1 MNDFL
6 AMLSSSVGRA
16 HYGFNHVK
24 SAADSDAVETL
35 LMSDSVFRIRD
46 FVARRKYVDLVE
58 QVSQSCATPPSGWQT
73 LSVADA
79 WQRAQSCN
87 ARLVVTSH
95 PPCVLPVVQV
105 QSKGGKFFCLSSLH
119 VTGEQ
124 LHQLG
129 GVAAILRFPL
139 EIDTAEEENHDLV
152 RHQLMIMC

>member
-58 QVSQSCATPPSGWQT
+58 QVSRVPRHLQGGRRDRYLEPCCSNSGKALT
-73 LSVADA
+73 SL
-79 WQRAQSCN
+79 RACCLWCRCN
-87 ARLVVTSH
+87 RRAA
-95 PPCVLPVVQV
+95 
-105 QSKGGKFFCLSSLH
+105 SSSACRAC
-119 VTGEQ
+119 T
-124 LHQLG
+124 
-129 GVAAILRFPL
+129 
-139 EIDTAEEENHDLV
+139 
-152 RHQLMIMC
+152 